1 MADKVKC
8 TIQWEDPT
16 PYAPFVDESDI
27 NLEDDGIFK
36 IIIPLEGYLQKTI
49 ANIIEKKL
57 KPESIKADIIA
68 DAFNAIGC
76 TVINN
81 DINDLVIENQFLE
94 IIDILITYND
104 DRTFKPLYNI
114 STIKENRPTMSNR
127 EAYIIL
133 IKCITYRICIEG
145 SSSELYIHLNQ
156 IKSRLMSKY
165 KITNNLL
172 PGQDL
177 EKTFLRD
184 VISIILTLGSTTD
197 ITNILT
203 REKFD
208 RILNFVNN
216 SKKNLYIAIYSRGY
230 NICTLDIDRNTLITN
245 QISFLRSLCSL

>member
-1 MADKVKC
+1 
-8 TIQWEDPT
+8 
-16 PYAPFVDESDI
+16 
-27 NLEDDGIFK
+27 
-36 IIIPLEGYLQKTI
+36 
-49 ANIIEKKL
+49 
-57 KPESIKADIIA
+57 
-68 DAFNAIGC
+68 
-76 TVINN
+76 
-81 DINDLVIENQFLE
+81 
-94 IIDILITYND
+94 
-104 DRTFKPLYNI
+104 
-114 STIKENRPTMSNR
+114 
-127 EAYIIL
+127 
-133 IKCITYRICIEG
+133 
-145 SSSELYIHLNQ
+145 
-156 IKSRLMSKY
+156 MSKY